1 MTCPL
6 CRQRKGK
13 RSCPAK
19 GASICSACCG
29 AKRLVEID
37 CPPDCA
43 YLTGA
48 HAAGWAGRTRD
59 LERDQ
64 RRLGPHVAELTERQI
79 RLVLLGLAG
88 VAALHRQHVE
98 LEDALVLDA
107 VAALRKTVDTREKGI
122 LYEHKAADARAD
134 ALVRELGG
142 LFEARDA
149 EGHVRRPADRDL
161 GAALRALEGALRA
174 AIAENDG
181 PRSFL
186 ATAARLAGRLG
197 APSASARPLI
207 LEP

>member
-6 CRQRKGK
+6 CRERKGK

-19 GASICSACCG
+19 GAAICSACCG

-48 HAAGWAGRTRD
+48 HAAGWTGRSRD

-64 RRLGPHVAELTERQI
+64 RRLGPHVAGLTEGQV
-79 RLVLLGLAG
+79 RLVLLALAG
-88 VAALHRQHVE
+88 VAAIHRRHVE

-107 VAALRKTVDTREKGI
+107 VAAFRKTVDTREKGI
-122 LYEHKAADARAD
+122 LYEHKAADTRAD
-134 ALVRELGG
+134 ALVRELER

-149 EGHVRRPADRDL
+149 GGQVHRPADRDL
-161 GAALRALEGALRA
+161 GAALRALEGALRD

-197 APSASARPLI
+197 APSAARPLI

>member
-6 CRQRKGK
+6 CRERKGK

-19 GASICSACCG
+19 GTSICSVCCG
-29 AKRLVEID
+29 TKRLVDID

-64 RRLGPHVAELTERQI
+64 RRLGPHVATLTDRQV
-79 RLVLLGLAG
+79 RLVLLALAG
-88 VAALHRQHVE
+88 FAAIHRRHVE
-98 LEDALVLDA
+98 LEDALLLDA
-107 VAALRKTVDTREKGI
+107 VTALRKTVDTREKGI
-122 LYEHKAADARAD
+122 LYDHKAADARAD
-134 ALVRELGG
+134 ALVRELES
-142 LFEARDA
+142 LFEASDV
-149 EGHVRRPADRDL
+149 EGHVRRPSDRDL
-161 GAALRALEGALRA
+161 GAALRALEGALRD
-174 AIAENDG
+174 AIGEGDG

-197 APSASARPLI
+197 APPATPRRLI

>member
-6 CRQRKGK
+6 CRERKGK
-13 RSCPAK
+13 RSCPAR

-37 CPPDCA
+37 CPPDCS

-64 RRLGPHVAELTERQI
+64 RRLGPHVAELTERQV
-79 RLVLLGLAG
+79 RLVLLALTG
-88 VAALHRQHVE
+88 VAAIHRRHLE

-107 VAALRKTVDTREKGI
+107 VTALRKTVDTREKGI
-122 LYEHKAADARAD
+122 LYEHKAVDARAD
-134 ALVRELGG
+134 ALARELEG

-149 EGHVRRPADRDL
+149 EGRVRRPADRDF
-161 GAALRALEGALRA
+161 GAALRALEGALRD
-174 AIAENDG
+174 AIAENAG

-186 ATAARLAGRLG
+186 ATAARLAGRRG
-197 APSASARPLI
+197 APSPAARPLI